1 MLTRFFVSCTKAFS
15 NTNHKKQDYTLYLR
29 FLLDLEW
36 DKLVY
41 KGSLIQPFSDF
52 HVQNIFNY
60 PDQRK
65 REKVGKNVLLWLFKA
80 HLRYKAPTQTG
91 RISGNDTMKTKPWE
105 EDSEFPLCLYK
116 KKSI

>member
-80 HLRYKAPTQTG
+80 HFRYKGPTQTG
-91 RISGNDTMKTKPWE
+91 GISGNDTMKTKPWE